1 MQEKQQQTLD
11 EKILLRIPKEIGIV
25 TLVLAAGALVLFDL
39 ASSLLVL
46 AGGGTAVAGF
56 IGVRNSVDRFLDQSK
71 PRALK
76 TAVFLYGLRLLLI
89 LLVFSIIILFFSK
102 KKIFAFAAGFS
113 SIIVVFS
120 IEAAAALIQM
130 KKWKH

>member
-1 MQEKQQQTLD
+1 MQEKQQQPLD
-11 EKILLRIPKEIGIV
+11 EKILRRIPKEIGIV
-25 TLVLAAGALVLFDL
+25 TLVLAAGAIVLFDL

-102 KKIFAFAAGFS
+102 KIFAFAAGFS

>member
-1 MQEKQQQTLD
+1 MDEKQQQPLD
-11 EKILLRIPKEIGIV
+11 DKILRRIPKEIGIV
-25 TLVLAAGALVLFDL
+25 TLVLAAGVLVLFDL
-39 ASSLLVL
+39 TSSLLVL
-46 AGGGTAVAGF
+46 AGGGTAAVGF
-56 IGVRNSVDRFLDQSK
+56 IWVRNSVDRFLDQSK

-102 KKIFAFAAGFS
+102 KIFAFAAGFT

-120 IEAAAALIQM
+120 FEAAAALTHM